1 MNTPTPTRRR
11 FEQNAYRRDGQ
22 ARVVAVTERGIVL
35 DETCFYAEGGGQPG
49 DTGALHTATG
59 ATLWVTDT
67 RYLPGRLRIGH
78 QVPDPGGLQ
87 AGDTVTLAI
96 DWPRRY
102 RHMRMHTALHVLC
115 ALVDAPVTG
124 CAIHAGRGRID
135 FDLPESGL
143 RREDLDAALQRVI
156 GDNRAVHA
164 GEEDGAR
171 GGEYTLRAAPGEGE
185 TLRVVTI
192 DGLDR
197 QPCGGT
203 HVRATGELAGI
214 RIARIHKKS
223 RRARRVVL
231 IDETAPEAVE

>member
-11 FEQNAYRRDGQ
+11 FEQDAYRRDGQ
-22 ARVVAVTERGIVL
+22 AQVVAVTERGIVL

-49 DTGALHTATG
+49 DSGTLQTAAGTS
-59 ATLWVTDT
+59 LRVTDT

-78 QVPDPGGLQ
+78 QVADPGTLK
-87 AGDTVTLAI
+87 AGDTVAFVI
-96 DWPRRY
+96 DWARRY

-135 FDLPESGL
+135 FDLPQSGL

-156 GDNRAVHA
+156 GEDRPVHA
-164 GEEDGAR
+164 REEDGAR
-171 GGEYTLRAAPGEGE
+171 GGEYTRRTAPGEGDA
-185 TLRVVTI
+185 LRVVTI

-203 HVRATGELAGI
+203 HVRTTGELAGI
-214 RIARIHKKS
+214 RVARIHKKS
-223 RRARRVVL
+223 RRARRVAL
-231 IDETAPEAVE
+231 IDETAAEVTE